1 MTISIQRILFV
12 TDFSEPARN
21 AQRYAI
27 ALAEQF
33 AAELYA
39 FHTVSDEVLVPA
51 PELAAQW
58 LRDEIERARKQLAAD
73 LGTARVAKP
82 ARLEVRQGNAVQEI
96 IRYATEHDI
105 DLIVIGTHGRTGLS
119 RMLLGSIAEK
129 VVRMA
134 TCPVLTVHPSDHQF
148 ALDHPAAQ

>member
-39 FHTVSDEVLVPA
+39 FHSVSDEVLVPA
-51 PELAAQW
+51 PEMAGRW
-58 LRDEIERARKQLAAD
+58 LEDEMERARRQLATD
-73 LGTARVAKP
+73 LGTARAAKP
-82 ARLEVRQGNAVQEI
+82 AIMEVRQGNAVQEI
-96 IRYATEHDI
+96 IRYAAEHSV

-129 VVRMA
+129 VVRLA

-148 ALDHPAAQ
+148 VLG